1 MPIRLILLVGAGIAI
16 LVALA
21 VAALSYMRAVN
32 AVSDVIREKKP
43 SGWEIGMLDGSGYHG
58 NPRPLLFF
66 GWISGVVFGLRE
78 LDLPDDG
85 YRVLL
90 RAARWRLLMCLALF
104 TIFLIS
110 LGWVTRGSDLGL

>member
-21 VAALSYMRAVN
+21 GAALSYMRAVN

-43 SGWEIGMLDGSGYHG
+43 SGWEIGMLDGSWYHG

-85 YRVLL
+85 YRALL
-90 RAARWRLLMCLALF
+90 RMARMRLLACFVLF
-104 TIFLIS
+104 MILVMG
-110 LGWVTRGSDLGL
+110 LGWFTRGSDFGL